1 MDKMLWIAFVS
12 SLTLVLIM
20 FLKTFLDYKAEVIK
34 YQNIP
39 ENCELIFTDMDSST
53 LLLCR

>member
-1 MDKMLWIAFVS
+1 MDKMLLIAFVL
-12 SLTLVLIM
+12 SLILILIIFLKM
-20 FLKTFLDYKAEVIK
+20 FLDRKTEVIK